1 MTLTTLA
8 RPEIP
13 LLDLKAQWRTLRDEI
28 LPAIEAVCESQHFI
42 LGPNVAALER
52 EIAAYSQA
60 EHGIGTSSGT
70 DALLLALMALGVGPG
85 DAVLTSPYSFFATAG
100 TVARLGARPIF
111 CDIDPATCNLSPA
124 AVRATIERDCE
135 RRDGALWH
143 RPSGSRMRVL
153 LPVHLY
159 GQCADM
165 DALTPIA
172 AEHGLAV
179 VEDAAQ
185 AIGAEIAGG
194 RRAGALG
201 TIGCFS
207 FFPSKNLG
215 AFGDAGLCTTDD
227 PLLAERM
234 RVLRVHGGQPKYHHS
249 LIGANLRLDELQAAV
264 LRVKL
269 THLERWTAARRTNAA
284 RYDAAFRA
292 AGLASTIGLP
302 VAPAGHR
309 HVFNQYVIRSGRRD
323 ALRAHLAEERIGT
336 EVYYPVPLHLQSCF
350 ASLGYAPGDCPQAE
364 AAAACTL
371 ALPVHPDLEPE
382 QIDAVVAAVA
392 AFHDE

>member
-1 MTLTTLA
+1 MTPTLV

-13 LLDLKAQWRTLRDEI
+13 LLDLKAQWRALRDEI

-60 EHGIGTSSGT
+60 AHGIGTSSGT

-85 DAVLTSPYSFFATAG
+85 DSVLTSPYSFFATAG
-100 TVARLGARPIF
+100 TIARLGARPIF
-111 CDIDPATCNLSPA
+111 CDIDPDTCNLSPA
-124 AVRATIERDCE
+124 AVRQTIERDCE
-135 RRDGALWH
+135 RREGGLWH
-143 RPSGSRMRVL
+143 RPSGTRVRAL
-153 LPVHLY
+153 MPVHLY

-165 DALTPIA
+165 EALEPLGTA
-172 AEHGLAV
+172 HGLAV
-179 VEDAAQ
+179 IEDAAQ
-185 AIGAEIAGG
+185 AIGAEIGGG
-194 RRAGALG
+194 RRAGSLG

-215 AFGDAGLCTTDD
+215 AFGDAGLCTAADAE
-227 PLLAERM
+227 LAERM
-234 RVLRVHGGQPKYHHS
+234 RVLRVHGGKPKYHHA

-269 THLERWTAARRTNAA
+269 AHLDRWTEARCTNAA

-292 AGLASTIGLP
+292 AGLTGAIGLP
-302 VAPAGHR
+302 HVREGYR
-309 HVFNQYVIRSGRRD
+309 HVFNQYVIRSPRRD
-323 ALRAHLAEERIGT
+323 ALRAHLAAERIGT
-336 EVYYPVPLHLQSCF
+336 EVYYPVPLHLQACF
-350 ASLGYAPGDCPQAE
+350 AALGHVPGDCPRAE

-371 ALPVHPDLEPE
+371 ALPVHPDLQPE
-382 QIDAVVAAVA
+382 QLDAVVAAVA
-392 AFHDE
+392 AFHE

>member
-1 MTLTTLA
+1 MTQSTLV

-13 LLDLKAQWRTLRDEI
+13 LLDLKSQWRALRDEI

-52 EIAAYSQA
+52 EIADYSQSA
-60 EHGIGTSSGT
+60 HGIGTSSGT

-100 TVARLGARPIF
+100 TIARLGARPVF
-111 CDIDPATCNLSPA
+111 CDIDADTCNLSPA

-143 RPSGSRMRVL
+143 RPSGARIRALM
-153 LPVHLY
+153 PVHLY

-165 DALTPIA
+165 DALAPIA
-172 AEHGLAV
+172 AEHELPII
-179 VEDAAQ
+179 EDAAQ
-185 AIGAEIAGG
+185 AIGAEVAGG

-215 AFGDAGLCTTDD
+215 AFGDAGLCTAAD
-227 PLLAERM
+227 PALAERM
-234 RVLRVHGGQPKYHHS
+234 RVLRVHGGKPKYHHAV
-249 LIGANLRLDELQAAV
+249 IGANLRLDELQAAV

-269 THLERWTAARRTNAA
+269 RHLDAWTEARRANAA

-292 AGLASTIGLP
+292 AGLDGAIGLP
-302 VAPAGHR
+302 AVRDGYR
-309 HVFNQYVIRSGRRD
+309 HVFNQYVIRSPRRD
-323 ALRAHLAEERIGT
+323 ALRAHLAAERIGT
-336 EVYYPVPLHLQSCF
+336 EVYYPVPLHLQACF
-350 ASLGYAPGDCPQAE
+350 APLGYAPGDCPQAE
-364 AAAACTL
+364 AAANCTL

-382 QIDAVVAAVA
+382 QLQAVVDAVA
-392 AFHDE
+392 AFHE